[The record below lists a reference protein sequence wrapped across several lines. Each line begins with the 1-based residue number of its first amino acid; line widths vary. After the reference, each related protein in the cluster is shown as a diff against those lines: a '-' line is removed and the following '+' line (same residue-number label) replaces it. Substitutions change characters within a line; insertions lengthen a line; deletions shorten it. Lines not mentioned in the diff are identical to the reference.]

1 MAIINKSKNNSVG
14 FLSVTWEAAQVD
26 GRVRSFFSS
35 EGVRYFTLDRSAKS
49 RGTPPPQAGRAQCWI
64 FPLCIET
71 VSSSPPPDRES
82 RDAGTLSRSQLY
94 LQSLALCLAYSRS
107 SINTSQVTECI
118 VSASGSHRALREPG
132 RWEESFR
139 TLALP
144 YISRSSS
151 KS

>member
-1 MAIINKSKNNSVG
+1 MAIINKSKNDSVG

-35 EGVRYFTLDRSAKS
+35 EGVRYFTLDR
-49 RGTPPPQAGRAQCWI
+49 TPPPQAARAQCWV

-94 LQSLALCLAYSRS
+94 LQSLALCLAYSRC

-139 TLALP
+139 TLAPP

-151 KS
+151 ES